1 MNSGQWSELHA
12 EMERTTG
19 MHIELLRERHAW
31 FEKLAGVYTALW
43 WVPEGH
49 IPSVDEA
56 RQRLGYLE
64 ALGPS
69 EFAFTSQAIIPHRDD
84 FQRAIDWTAFR
95 QCASE

>member
-1 MNSGQWSELHA
+1 
-12 EMERTTG
+12 
-19 MHIELLRERHAW
+19 
-31 FEKLAGVYTALW
+31 
-43 WVPEGH
+43 
-49 IPSVDEA
+49 VDEA

-95 QCASE
+95 QCAAQ